1 MQWLRVGAKSVL
13 TPRRRRPNER
23 MDNDEALARL
33 EGGGYYLAVDVP
45 VGCEFGVDTATWRTG
60 EAFAGV
66 KAIPIGLH
74 FITTSTSGDASGM
87 RVGEFI
93 DVDESGRAIV
103 RRWDA
108 SLETFA
114 SGCGMDEED
123 AERRARAA
131 RETRAFDKNMAFYPK
146 EIEAS
151 WNGLSGYITKDVL
164 NRCGVGVGA
173 RVVPGDP
180 DEEARDAAAS
190 GVVPYFDNVQ
200 RAPMFTVD
208 AVSRQP
214 KGKTPAEVSAL
225 NMDPSL
231 RLEHALT
238 CFGGDGWRGLLGEF
252 QLAFV
257 LLMGLSSMAALEQW
271 KKLAHVVTFC
281 AESAVFEHPDL
292 YSGFIDAI
300 KAQLVRAGEDFF
312 VDDYS
317 EDSFL
322 RPCLA
327 ALMRID
333 VSRAPEREII
343 DMDLERKL
351 AEIASK
357 LQNLARDVKKKFDL
371 DLVEEAEDARRAE
384 SRAREDEDAPTIV
397 ELSEG
402 HYMSMQNDD
411 DTSPIEYSGEDA
423 SHRNP
428 TDSDASRMSWM
439 VPP

>member
-1 MQWLRVGAKSVL
+1 
-13 TPRRRRPNER
+13 
-23 MDNDEALARL
+23 MDNDEALERL
-33 EGGGYYLAVDVP
+33 ENGGYYVAVDVP
-45 VGCEFGVDTATWRTG
+45 VDCEFGVDTATWRTG

-74 FITTSTSGDASGM
+74 FVTTSAASASSGDASGM
-87 RVGEFI
+87 RVGEFV
-93 DVDESGRAIV
+93 DVEQSGTVIV

-114 SGCGMDEED
+114 SGCGMDKED

-131 RETRAFDKNMAFYPK
+131 REMHAFDKNMAFYPK

-180 DEEARDAAAS
+180 DGEARDAAAS
-190 GVVPYFDNVQ
+190 RVVPYFDNVQ

-214 KGKTPAEVSAL
+214 KGITPAEVSAL
-225 NMDPSL
+225 NIDPSL

-238 CFGGDGWRGLLGEF
+238 CFGEDGWRGLLGEF

-281 AESAVFEHPDL
+281 AESAVFEYPDL

-333 VSRAPEREII
+333 VSQAPEREII

-351 AEIASK
+351 VEIASK
-357 LQNLARDVKKKFDL
+357 LSTLARDVKKKFGL

-384 SRAREDEDAPTIV
+384 YRAREDEDAPIIV

-402 HYMSMQNDD
+402 HYMSMQSE
-411 DTSPIEYSGEDA
+411 DTSLIECPGEDA
-423 SHRNP
+423 HP
-428 TDSDASRMSWM
+428 ADSNASRMSWM